1 MKPRILLVDDDPL
14 LLAGLKRQLRRHFHI
29 QTATGGQEAL
39 HMVEAQDD
47 PLMVVVSDYRMPG
60 MNGIDL
66 LARVK
71 ALRPDTVRMML
82 TGSTDLRTAIQAVNE
97 GNIFQFHLKPCPADD
112 LARAIEEG
120 VAHYR
125 KASARTSQIKTMEK
139 SMALASEVQRNLVPK
154 DHLTTEGLE
163 IAGQSQWCDETGGD
177 YYDFFPRRVGG
188 QPHTGIVIGDVTGH
202 GISSALLMTT
212 ARAFLRERITAPG
225 STAAIMTDV
234 NRHLAR
240 DVDGTNRF
248 MSMFYCE
255 IDGNRRN
262 ICWTRAGHDPAL
274 IYTPGSETIDELA
287 GPGFPLPLGVMETA
301 VYEES
306 QREVQ
311 PGQVIVIST
320 DGIWEARSPQGE
332 YFGKN
337 RLMALVRALADES
350 ATKMTCSIIE
360 ALDTFRHPQP
370 PEDDAT
376 LVVIKITG

>member
-29 QTATGGQEAL
+29 QTAAGGQEAL

-97 GNIFQFHLKPCPADD
+97 GQIFQFHLKPCPADD
-112 LARAIEEG
+112 LARAIDEG

-163 IAGQSQWCDETGGD
+163 IAGKSQWCDETGGD

-255 IDGNRRN
+255 IDGNRRH

-274 IYTPGSETIDELA
+274 IYTPGSETIEELA

-301 VYEES
+301 VYEER
-306 QREVQ
+306 QREVR
-311 PGQVIVIST
+311 PGQVIVIGT

-337 RLMALVRALADES
+337 RLMALVKELANES
-350 ATKMTCSIIE
+350 ATVMACSIIE
-360 ALDTFRHPQP
+360 VLDTFRHPQP

>member
-14 LLAGLKRQLRRHFHI
+14 LLAGLNRQLRRHFHI
-29 QTATGGQEAL
+29 LTATGGLEAL
-39 HMVEAQDD
+39 QMVEAQAD

-66 LARVK
+66 LAQIK

-97 GNIFQFHLKPCPADD
+97 GHIFQFHLKPCPADT
-112 LARAIEEG
+112 LARAIDEG
-120 VAHYR
+120 VAHYQ
-125 KASARTSQIKTMEK
+125 KASARTSQIKAMEK

-154 DHLTTEGLE
+154 DHMTTEGLE
-163 IAGQSQWCDETGGD
+163 IAGKSQWCDETGGD
-177 YYDFFPRRVGG
+177 YYDFFSRRVDG
-188 QPHTGIVIGDVTGH
+188 QPHTGVVIGDVTGH

-274 IYTPGSETIDELA
+274 IYTPGSEVVDELA

-306 QREVQ
+306 RREVQ
-311 PGQVIVIST
+311 PGQVIVIAT
-320 DGIWEARSPQGE
+320 DGIWEARNPQGE

-337 RLMALVRALADES
+337 RLMALVREQADNS
-350 ATKMTCSIIE
+350 ATEMARSIIE
-360 ALDTFRHPQP
+360 TLDTFRHPQP

-376 LVVIKITG
+376 LVVIKITA

>member
-14 LLAGLKRQLRRHFHI
+14 LLAGLERQLRRHFHI

-39 HMVEAQDD
+39 HMVEAQKDS
-47 PLMVVVSDYRMPG
+47 LMVVVSDYRMPG

-66 LARVK
+66 LARIK

-82 TGSTDLRTAIQAVNE
+82 TGSTDLGTAIQAVNE
-97 GNIFQFHLKPCPADD
+97 GHIFQFHLKPCPADA
-112 LARAIEEG
+112 LTRAIEEG

-139 SMALASEVQRNLVPK
+139 SLALASEVQRNLVPK

-163 IAGQSQWCDETGGD
+163 VAGQSQWCDETGGD
-177 YYDFFPRRVGG
+177 YYDFFTRRVGG
-188 QPHTGIVIGDVTGH
+188 ARHTGVVVGDVTGH

-240 DVDGTNRF
+240 DVAGTNRF

-255 IDGNRRN
+255 VDAARRS

-274 IYTPGSETIDELA
+274 IYTPGSDAVDELA

-306 QREVQ
+306 RRELQ
-311 PGQVIVIST
+311 PGQVIVIGT

-337 RLMALVRALADES
+337 RLMALVRAQADQS
-350 ATKMTCSIIE
+350 ATEMARSIIE

-370 PEDDAT
+370 AEDDAT

>member
-1 MKPRILLVDDDPL
+1 
-14 LLAGLKRQLRRHFHI
+14 
-29 QTATGGQEAL
+29 
-39 HMVEAQDD
+39 
-47 PLMVVVSDYRMPG
+47 MVVVSDYRMPG

-66 LARVK
+66 LARIKV
-71 ALRPDTVRMML
+71 LRPDTVRMML

-97 GNIFQFHLKPCPADD
+97 GQIFQFHLKPCPADD
-112 LARAIEEG
+112 LARAIEEAI
-120 VAHYR
+120 AHYR
-125 KASARTSQIKTMEK
+125 RASGRTSQIKAMEK

-177 YYDFFPRRVGG
+177 YYDFFSRQVGG
-188 QPHTGIVIGDVTGH
+188 QQHTGIVIGDVTGH

-234 NRHLAR
+234 NRHLTR

-255 IDGNRRN
+255 IDGNRRS
-262 ICWTRAGHDPAL
+262 ISWTRAGHDPAL
-274 IYTPGSETIDELA
+274 IYTPGAEVVDELA

-306 QREVQ
+306 RREVQ
-311 PGQVIVIST
+311 PGQVIVIGT

-337 RLMALVRALADES
+337 RLMALVKAQADRS
-350 ATKMTCSIIE
+350 ATEMARSIID

-370 PEDDAT
+370 AEDDAT
-376 LVVIKITG
+376 LVVIRITG

>member
-255 IDGNRRN
+255 IDGNRRH

-350 ATKMTCSIIE
+350 ATKMACSIIE
-360 ALDTFRHPQP
+360 ALDTFRHPLP
-370 PEDDAT
+370 SEDDAT

>member
-39 HMVEAQDD
+39 QLVEAQND

-66 LARVK
+66 LARIK

-97 GNIFQFHLKPCPADD
+97 GHIFQFHLKPCPADA

-120 VAHYR
+120 VVHYR

-163 IAGQSQWCDETGGD
+163 VAGQSQWCDETGGD
-177 YYDFFPRRVGG
+177 YYDFFTRRVGG
-188 QPHTGIVIGDVTGH
+188 SPHTGVVVGDVTGH

-240 DVDGTNRF
+240 DVAGTNRF

-255 IDGNRRN
+255 VDHARRS

-306 QREVQ
+306 RREVQ
-311 PGQVIVIST
+311 PGQVIVIGT

-337 RLMALVRALADES
+337 RLMALVRAQADLS
-350 ATKMTCSIIE
+350 ATEMARSIIE

-370 PEDDAT
+370 SEDDAT

>member
-1 MKPRILLVDDDPL
+1 MKPRVLLVDDDPL
-14 LLAGLKRQLRRHFHI
+14 LLAGLKRHFRRQFHI
-29 QTATGGQEAL
+29 ETAPGGREAL
-39 HMVEAQDD
+39 AMMETQD
-47 PLMVVVSDYRMPG
+47 PYMVVVSDYRMPG

-66 LARVK
+66 LVKIK

-82 TGSTDLRTAIQAVNE
+82 TGSTDLATAVQAVNE
-97 GNIFQFHLKPCPADD
+97 GHIFQFHLKPCPADA
-112 LARAIEEG
+112 LAQAIEEG
-120 VAHYR
+120 VTHYR
-125 KASARTSQIKTMEK
+125 QISAQTSQIRDMEK

-163 IAGQSQWCDETGGD
+163 VAGQSQWCDETGGD

-188 QPHTGIVIGDVTGH
+188 CLHTGVVVGDVTGH

-212 ARAFLRERITAPG
+212 ARAFLRERIAAPG

-240 DVDGTNRF
+240 DVAGTNRF

-255 IDGNRRN
+255 VDAARRS

-274 IYTPGSETIDELA
+274 IYTPGSDAVDELA
-287 GPGFPLPLGVMETA
+287 GPGFPLPLGVMEKA

-311 PGQVIVIST
+311 PGQVIVIGT

-337 RLMALVRALADES
+337 RLMALVRAQADQS
-350 ATKMTCSIIE
+350 ATEMARSIIE
-360 ALDTFRHPQP
+360 ALDTFRHPQL